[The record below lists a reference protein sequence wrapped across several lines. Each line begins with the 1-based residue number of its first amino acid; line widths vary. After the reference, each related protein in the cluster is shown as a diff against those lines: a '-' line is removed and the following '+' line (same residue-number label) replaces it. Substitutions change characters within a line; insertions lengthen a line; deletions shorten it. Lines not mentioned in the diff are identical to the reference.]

1 MLMCIPPSRYC
12 NGVKQGIAKAK
23 LQPGFTN
30 FEKRSY
36 YVLYSLSHCLKA
48 GKNVLGVEL
57 GNGWYSA
64 GIVGS
69 KKTTGGSAMPGGR
82 PHPPQLL
89 LRARATVGTSDS
101 LLVSGK
107 EWQAA
112 SGPIIEDSLYNGEI
126 YDARRELKDTHSRH
140 FSHPDYYTN
149 AAWTPAVVSSAMPN
163 TTKLVPQLM
172 PPIQKIRPLQA
183 KKITSP
189 AAGIHVVD
197 FGQNTAAIVRM
208 RITKLARGANVSSQ
222 AICTQSNLLKCA
234 RNLTPS

>member
-101 LLVSGK
+101 LRL
-107 EWQAA
+107 ATLA
-112 SGPIIEDSLYNGEI
+112 SVGILPN
-126 YDARRELKDTHSRH
+126 
-140 FSHPDYYTN
+140 
-149 AAWTPAVVSSAMPN
+149 PA
-163 TTKLVPQLM
+163 
-172 PPIQKIRPLQA
+172 
-183 KKITSP
+183 
-189 AAGIHVVD
+189 
-197 FGQNTAAIVRM
+197 F
-208 RITKLARGANVSSQ
+208 
-222 AICTQSNLLKCA
+222 
-234 RNLTPS
+234 